1 MKRFL
6 IKLLA
11 VALVFFI
18 PAAYF
23 HFVVVPNISGD
34 MGKLAM
40 IPFGKEYGDM
50 NVPGYERPSIEN
62 ADVLDVYSP
71 DSLAQYPVV
80 SIGDSFSQFGTSGYQ
95 WLFSSMTGMS
105 VANFR
110 YDGDLDIMDS
120 YVALLNGGFLHHG
133 QTVILESVERSF
145 AKRFCQID
153 FDAEFREQPT
163 AIKKT
168 AKVTEPFLNRFFSW
182 IRLSL
187 GIKNPIQSF
196 HLNKPCFTHPSYSE
210 KLYIYNSREIQDGD
224 LLWEAPANEKYS
236 KMNDNLDSLT
246 NLSAQKRINL
256 VILIATDKYDA
267 YSPWIKEDHE
277 DNPTLSLIN
286 PSPRI
291 FSPRESLREAIGNDV
306 PDVYKHNDTHWSVIG
321 ADITARSLY
330 AWMEEHGV
338 LPQCTS
344 SQE

>member
-1 MKRFL
+1 MKKFL
-6 IKLLA
+6 IKFLA
-11 VALVFFI
+11 VTLAFFI

-23 HFVVVPNISGD
+23 HFDVVPNISGD

-40 IPFGKEYGDM
+40 IPFGKEYSDM
-50 NVPGYERPSIEN
+50 NVPGYERPHIEN
-62 ADVLDVYSP
+62 ANVRDVYTP
-71 DSLAQYPVV
+71 DSLGQYPIV
-80 SIGDSFSQFGTSGYQ
+80 SIGDSFSQFGESGYQ
-95 WLFSSMTGMS
+95 WMFSSMIEMP

-110 YDGDLDIMDS
+110 YDGELDIMDS

-133 QTVILESVERSF
+133 QTVVLESVERSF
-145 AKRFCQID
+145 ANRFCNID
-153 FDAEFREQPT
+153 LDAEFRDQIAVT
-163 AIKKT
+163 KKT
-168 AKVTEPFLNRFFSW
+168 AKAAEPFLNRFFMW

-196 HLNKPCFTHPSYSE
+196 HLKKPCFTHSSYSD

-224 LLWEAPANEKYS
+224 LLWESTAYEKYAN
-236 KMNDNLDSLT
+236 MNDNLDSLI
-246 NLSAQKRINL
+246 NLSVQKGINL

-286 PSPRI
+286 PNPRI

-330 AWMEEHGV
+330 AWMEENGI
-338 LPQCTS
+338 LPSCTS
-344 SQE
+344 IQE